1 MPHAAASRCAVWVP
15 SRPIRG
21 RPPRSYTRWTARA
34 LCLIASER
42 TARSGDS
49 AHTTPGR
56 MHDTPP
62 KPRAMRPPCDW
73 SRERRSPCGFSTP
86 PCTKSIHSAC
96 RASPACITAASE
108 DSLERRAPATWPTS
122 TCARRL
128 RRLLSRRQAP
138 RARGERA
145 EKDYLPMRPFTMVRE
160 ILPRAL
166 STPVIH
172 TVTVSPTATTS
183 LGCFTKRSASL
194 EM

>member
-73 SRERRSPCGFSTP
+73 PRERRSPCGFSTP

-138 RARGERA
+138 RAHGEWA

>member
-1 MPHAAASRCAVWVP
+1 MPHAAASRCTVWVP

-21 RPPRSYTRWTARA
+21 RPPRSCTRWTARA

-42 TARSGDS
+42 TARSRGFGPHDSWPHARHPSKASGDAPS
-49 AHTTPGR
+49 LRLA
-56 MHDTPP
+56 
-62 KPRAMRPPCDW
+62 PRKALAMRVFDTTLYQIYPLGMLGCPFD
-73 SRERRSPCGFSTP
+73 
-86 PCTKSIHSAC
+86 
-96 RASPACITAASE
+96 
-108 DSLERRAPATWPTS
+108 APALDDEE
-122 TCARRL
+122 AE
-128 RRLLSRRQAP
+128 AP
-138 RARGERA
+138 SPSARGEWA

-194 EM
+194 EMWTRPS

>member
-15 SRPIRG
+15 SRPIQG
-21 RPPRSYTRWTARA
+21 RPPRSCTRWTARA

-42 TARSGDS
+42 TARSRGSGPHDSWPHARHPSKASGDAPS
-49 AHTTPGR
+49 LRLA
-56 MHDTPP
+56 
-62 KPRAMRPPCDW
+62 
-73 SRERRSPCGFSTP
+73 RERRSPCGFSTP

-96 RASPACITAASE
+96 SAA
-108 DSLERRAPATWPTS
+108 PS
-122 TCARRL
+122 TPQPWTTRKP
-128 RRLLSRRQAP
+128 RRQAP

-194 EM
+194 EMWTRPS